1 MRSKKVKAGYMKRI
15 KQTLVLFEEKQLFY
29 SIKNS
34 GEPFLVQEIG
44 RTVGNSGDSRKNR
57 ETWTI

>member
-1 MRSKKVKAGYMKRI
+1 MKQI